1 MVSQTC
7 LTMET
12 IEKGAAT
19 AVAFCSDVSN
29 RTWQAAQ
36 TTVALR
42 LADVSIVDLT
52 RPRRG

>member
-7 LTMET
+7 LATET

-19 AVAFCSDVSN
+19 AVAFSFDVSN
-29 RTWQAAQ
+29 RTWQAVR

-42 LADVSIVDLT
+42 LCDVDS
-52 RPRRG
+52 